1 MKNFSSYVPDPGD
14 SRKRDSSRHIGTRTL
29 SPDRTP
35 NPQSPIPEPPIPHP
49 VSRCLLLFAVFS
61 FIVPFS
67 SDAAFIVLKNNRKV
81 EGEGLRRNAQGQF
94 VIQTDTGVQTYD
106 RSQVV
111 RAEADRP
118 SAYDQGVQLLKS
130 RKHDEA
136 LEIFASLVKKYE
148 GLGWDHRANLMIA
161 RTYSRQ
167 GKADEALATFKL
179 LPAGAFRNPE
189 VRFLYWGVL
198 METAEYEPLTK
209 DLNEAVRGRNRQVAG
224 RAQIVRGDMRMKQ
237 KQYERAA
244 INYLRTA
251 ELFRKEQEL
260 NAEALFKAA
269 AALDEM
275 RDERAAGL
283 REELRSEFP
292 DSEWTGRLKG
302 G

>member
-1 MKNFSSYVPDPGD
+1 MKKFSSYVPDPGD
-14 SRKRDSSRHIGTRTL
+14 SRKRDSSRHIGTSTL
-29 SPDRTP
+29 SPVRTP
-35 NPQSPIPEPPIPHP
+35 NPQSPISHP

-94 VIQTDTGVQTYD
+94 VIQTDTGVQAYD

-136 LEIFASLVKKYE
+136 LKIFASLVKKYE
-148 GLGWDHRANLMIA
+148 GLGWDRRANLMIA

-189 VRFLYWGVL
+189 VRFLYWDVL

-209 DLNEAVRGRNRQVAG
+209 DLNEAVRGRDRQVAG

-237 KQYERAA
+237 KQYVRAA